1 LVAVIFFG
9 HPTRKGKGRVILGI
23 KEYMGTVRPKLLS
36 TCGMNASTLPN
47 RLLPFALHFFRQF
60 LWGCVGLLVFSV
72 LGRAVF
78 ASIAYATKRL
88 TDTVLGMHDPA
99 ADASALFA
107 PFMLFVAL
115 VVARFVMD
123 GGMWLSSYHTRSPM
137 LVRIK
142 EEVFAYAQRL
152 SSAYFE
158 NTLSGKIA
166 HRTVLLPDQV
176 LALFDMTVFDF
187 IPGAFFFVFVAAYF
201 YIASPLFS
209 AAAFAAIAVYFTVS
223 LFVGRECT
231 RRAIANNEARAA
243 VTGRVVD
250 VLTNIRNVFFFAN
263 QSLEDEELKRYT
275 GEERDRRR
283 ASYRAVIRLRS
294 VQYVMDIAMWI
305 VFVGGALY
313 AWVHRLIGAGDF
325 VMITA
330 LTSSLLQTAYNIG
343 QRIPEFYDQL
353 GSARESIET
362 LIVPATIMDRPGAP
376 ELRVTRG
383 AIRFEH
389 VAFAYDAPSKDR
401 ARLARNVVKAF
412 ELTIPAGQRVGLVG
426 PSGAGKTTLM
436 GLLLR
441 MHDVDQGAIRIDDQ
455 DIREVTQESLRRS
468 IALIPQDTNLF
479 HRGLRENIRYGR
491 PGATDEEVESAARRA
506 HAHEFIVELDH
517 GYNTLVGERGIKLSG
532 GQRQRIAIAR
542 AILKDAP
549 ILLLDEATSALDSHS
564 EHIIQAAMREA
575 MAGKTVIAIAHRLST
590 VMDMDRLIVLD
601 RGSIV
606 ADGSHDELLRQGGL
620 YAELWSRQSGGFNP
634 VARPAELEQT
644 TEIGDLDEH
653 PMGVVERPAAT
664 EESEKA

>member
-1 LVAVIFFG
+1 
-9 HPTRKGKGRVILGI
+9 
-23 KEYMGTVRPKLLS
+23 
-36 TCGMNASTLPN
+36 MNPPALPN

-60 LWGCVGLLVFSV
+60 YWGCLGLLVFSV

-88 TDTVLGMHDPA
+88 TDTVLAMHNPA
-99 ADASALFA
+99 AEAAALRA
-107 PFMLFVAL
+107 PFMLFVGL
-115 VVARFVMD
+115 VVARFLMD

-187 IPGAFFFVFVAAYF
+187 VPGACFFVFVAGYF
-201 YIASPLFS
+201 YIASPQFC
-209 AAAFAAIAVYFTVS
+209 AAAVVAIVVYFTVS

-263 QSLEDEELKRYT
+263 QTLEDDELKRYT

-283 ASYRAVIRLRS
+283 ASYRAVVRLRS
-294 VQYVMDIAMWI
+294 VQYLMDIAMWI

-343 QRIPEFYDQL
+343 QRVPEFYDQL
-353 GSARESIET
+353 GSARESIQT
-362 LIVPATIMDRPGAP
+362 LIVPATIVDRPP
-376 ELRVTRG
+376 QLRVTHG
-383 AIRFEH
+383 AIHFER
-389 VAFAYDAPSKDR
+389 VAFSYDAPSKDK
-401 ARLARNVVKAF
+401 AGPARNVVKAF
-412 ELTIPAGQRVGLVG
+412 ELLIPAGQRVGLVG

-441 MHDVDQGAIRIDDQ
+441 MHDVAEGAIRIDGQ

-479 HRGLRENIRYGR
+479 HRSLLENIRYGR
-491 PGATDEEVESAARRA
+491 PGASDAEVEAAARRA

-590 VMDMDRLIVLD
+590 VMDMDRLIVLE

-606 ADGSHDELLRQGGL
+606 ADGAHAELLRRGGL
-620 YAELWSRQSGGFNP
+620 YADLWRRQSGGFNP
-634 VARPAELEQT
+634 VARPAEVEHRG
-644 TEIGDLDEH
+644 EIDDLDEH

-664 EESEKA
+664 EEGEKA

>member
-1 LVAVIFFG
+1 
-9 HPTRKGKGRVILGI
+9 
-23 KEYMGTVRPKLLS
+23 MRPEVLS
-36 TCGMNASTLPN
+36 TCSMNSSALPN

-88 TDTVLGMHDPA
+88 TDTVLAMHDPA
-99 ADASALFA
+99 AEASTLLG

-123 GGMWLSSYHTRSPM
+123 GGMWFSSYHTRSPM

-187 IPGAFFFVFVAAYF
+187 IPGAFFFAFVAAYF

-362 LIVPATIMDRPGAP
+362 LIVPATIVDRPGAP

-383 AIRFEH
+383 TIRFEQ

-401 ARLARNVVKAF
+401 TRHARNVVKAF

-491 PGATDEEVESAARRA
+491 PGATDEEVELAARRA
-506 HAHEFIVELDH
+506 HAHEFIVELDQ

-620 YAELWSRQSGGFNP
+620 YAELWRRQSGGFNP

-644 TEIGDLDEH
+644 REIGDLDEH
-653 PMGVVERPAAT
+653 PMGIVERPAAT
-664 EESEKA
+664 EEGEKA

>member
-1 LVAVIFFG
+1 
-9 HPTRKGKGRVILGI
+9 
-23 KEYMGTVRPKLLS
+23 
-36 TCGMNASTLPN
+36 MNASTLPN

-88 TDTVLGMHDPA
+88 TDTVLGMRNPA
-99 ADASALFA
+99 AEASTLLG
-107 PFMLFVAL
+107 PFMLFAAL
-115 VVARFVMD
+115 VVSRFVMD
-123 GGMWLSSYHTRSPM
+123 GGMWFSSYHTRSPM

-187 IPGAFFFVFVAAYF
+187 IPGACFFVFVAAYF

-283 ASYRAVIRLRS
+283 ASYRAVVRLRS

-362 LIVPATIMDRPGAP
+362 LIVPATIVDRPGAP
-376 ELRVTRG
+376 ELTVTRG
-383 AIRFEH
+383 TIRFES

-401 ARLARNVVKAF
+401 GARHARNVVKAF
-412 ELTIPAGQRVGLVG
+412 ELTVPAGQRVGLVG

-455 DIREVTQESLRRS
+455 DIREVTQESLRQS

-491 PGATDEEVESAARRA
+491 PSATDDEVELAARRA

-517 GYNTLVGERGIKLSG
+517 GYETLVGERGIKLSG

-620 YAELWSRQSGGFNP
+620 YAELWRRQSGGFNP
-634 VARPAELEQT
+634 VTRPAELEQT

>member
-1 LVAVIFFG
+1 
-9 HPTRKGKGRVILGI
+9 
-23 KEYMGTVRPKLLS
+23 
-36 TCGMNASTLPN
+36 MNAPSLPN
-47 RLLPFALHFFRQF
+47 RLLPFAFHFFRQF
-60 LWGCVGLLVFSV
+60 LWGCLGLLVFPV

-88 TDTVLGMHDPA
+88 TDTVLAMHNPA
-99 ADASALFA
+99 AEAGKLAG
-107 PFMLFVAL
+107 PFTLFVVL
-115 VVARFVMD
+115 VVARLAMD
-123 GGMWLSSYHTRSPM
+123 SAMWFSSYHTRSPM

-166 HRTVLLPDQV
+166 HRAVMLPDQI
-176 LALFDMTVFDF
+176 LMLFDMMVFDF
-187 IPGAFFFVFVAAYF
+187 IPGACFFVFVAAYF
-201 YIASPLFS
+201 YVASPLFC
-209 AAAFAAIAVYFTVS
+209 AVAVAAILLYLTVS
-223 LFVGRECT
+223 VLVGRECT
-231 RRAIANNEARAA
+231 RRAMANNEARAA

-263 QSLEDEELKRYT
+263 QPLEDELLRHYT
-275 GEERDRRR
+275 GEECDRRR
-283 ASYRAVIRLRS
+283 ASYRAVVRLRC
-294 VQYVMDIAMWI
+294 VQYVIDISMWI

-330 LTSSLLQTAYNIG
+330 LTSSLLQTAYNLG

-353 GSARESIET
+353 GSARESIGT
-362 LIVPATIMDRPGAP
+362 LIVPATIVDQPGAP
-376 ELRVTRG
+376 ELNVTRG
-383 AIRFEH
+383 AIHFEQ
-389 VAFAYDAPSKDR
+389 VAFSYDTPSKDK
-401 ARLARNVVKAF
+401 AVAARNVVKAF

-441 MHDVDQGAIRIDDQ
+441 MHDVAEGAIRIDDQ
-455 DIREVTQESLRRS
+455 DIREVTQGSLRRS
-468 IALIPQDTNLF
+468 IALIPQDTTLF
-479 HRGLRENIRYGR
+479 HRSLLENIRYGR

-506 HAHEFIVELDH
+506 HAHEFIMELDH
-517 GYNTLVGERGIKLSG
+517 GYRTLVGERGIKLSG

-542 AILKDAP
+542 AILKNSP

-575 MAGKTVIAIAHRLST
+575 MANKTVIAIAHRLST

-606 ADGSHDELLRQGGL
+606 ADGAHRDLLLQDGL
-620 YAELWSRQSGGFNP
+620 YADLWRRQSGGFNP
-634 VARPAELEQT
+634 VARAAELQPT
-644 TEIGDLDEH
+644 TEIADLDEQ
-653 PMGVVERPAAT
+653 PMGVVERSPAT